1 MSPELRER
9 IIEVLEAVLF
19 DGGCIICGKAG
30 HTPDCKL
37 IACLEALKAE
47 RPVAVTPS
55 PFHICLPDC
64 PQHRPVGITLCAS
77 DCTGQHIH
85 TRHRRADRP

>member
-37 IACLEALKAE
+37 IACLESLKAQRTTQ
-47 RPVAVTPS
+47 RPDMAVLGQPCTDCGKVPES
-55 PFHICLPDC
+55 YTVDGLCLSC
-64 PQHRPVGITLCAS
+64 EVG
-77 DCTGQHIH
+77 GG
-85 TRHRRADRP
+85 